1 VVNVNAAADQGI
13 RIGPEDVR
21 IARLGES
28 RVACPKICGRFVP
41 DEPSVMA
48 FITKKQIGEYGGEP
62 VYFEEAGPR
71 ERIFFDPAKTKCA
84 IVTVGGICPGINDV
98 IRAVVMEAHHNYGV
112 AATLGIRY
120 GLRGFIPSCRHDVL
134 ELTPDNVADIHEFGG
149 TLLGSSRGPQPVDEV
164 VDALERMNI
173 NFLVLIG
180 GVGGMRAAS
189 RIVDEIA
196 ARGLPIGVVGI
207 PKTIDNDMRF
217 VARTFGFVTAVE
229 KATEAIACAHTEAVG
244 APYGIGLL
252 KLMGRNSGFIA
263 ATAAMG
269 LKHVNFVLIPEERFA
284 LHGPDGFLAALGDR
298 LVRRGHAVVVAA
310 EGAGQHLLPPT
321 DEVDASGNPVL
332 GDICGLLMREIKSYC
347 QGLPITLKYIDPS
360 YIIRS
365 VPANV
370 ADAVYCG
377 FLGQHAVHAG
387 MAGKTGLLVSS
398 MHDRYVHVPLALA
411 SADRRR
417 IDTASEFWQA
427 VLDSTGQP
435 RLAPPDAQPDAPAA
449 GDSKE

>member
-1 VVNVNAAADQGI
+1 MNENDTAG
-13 RIGPEDVR
+13 RNTRLGPEDVR
-21 IARLGES
+21 IATLGEPH
-28 RVACPKICGRFVP
+28 VACPKVCGRFVS
-41 DEPSVMA
+41 DEPSVSA
-48 FITKKQIGEYGGEP
+48 FITKKEAEEHGDAP
-62 VYFEEAGPR
+62 VFFEEAGPR
-71 ERIFFDPAKTKCA
+71 ERIFFDPAKTKVA
-84 IVTVGGICPGINDV
+84 IVTCGGICPGINDV

-120 GLRGFIPSCRHDVL
+120 GLRGFIPACRHDVM
-134 ELTPDNVADIHEFGG
+134 ELHPGNVADIHEFGG
-149 TLLGSSRGPQPVDEV
+149 TLLGSSRGPQSIEEI

-180 GVGGMRAAS
+180 GVGGMRAAGA
-189 RIVDEIA
+189 IVAEIA

-217 VARTFGFVTAVE
+217 VARTFGFLTAVE
-229 KATEAIACAHTEAVG
+229 KATESIACAHTEAVG

-252 KLMGRNSGFIA
+252 KLMGRSSGFIA

-284 LHGPDGFLAALGDR
+284 LHGPGGFLAALDDR
-298 LVRRGHAVVVAA
+298 LTRRGHAVVVVA

-321 DEVDASGNPVL
+321 GETDASGNPVL
-332 GDICGLLMREIKSYC
+332 GDICGLIIKEAKAYFKDK
-347 QGLPITLKYIDPS
+347 GLPITLKYIDPS

-398 MHDRYVHVPLALA
+398 MHDRYVHVPLALV

-417 IDTASEFWQA
+417 IDTDSDFWQA
-427 VLDSTGQP
+427 ALDSTGQA
-435 RLAPPDAQPDAPAA
+435 RLAR
-449 GDSKE
+449 G

>member
-1 VVNVNAAADQGI
+1 MVNVNAAADQDI
-13 RIGPEDVR
+13 RIGSEDTR
-21 IARLGES
+21 ITRLGES
-28 RVACPKICGRFVP
+28 RVACPKTCGRFVP
-41 DEPSVMA
+41 DEPSVLA
-48 FITKKQIGEYGGEP
+48 SITKRQLGEYGGEP
-62 VYFEEAGPR
+62 VFFEEAGPR
-71 ERIFFDPAKTKCA
+71 ERIFFEPAKTKCA

-120 GLRGFIPSCRHDVL
+120 GLRGFIPACRHDVM

-149 TLLGSSRGPQPVDEV
+149 TLLGSSRGPQPVDEI

-173 NFLVLIG
+173 NFLVLLG
-180 GVGGMRAAS
+180 GVGGMRAATS
-189 RIVDEIA
+189 IVDEIT

-229 KATEAIACAHTEAVG
+229 KATESIACAHTEAVG

-252 KLMGRNSGFIA
+252 KLMGRSSGFIA

-284 LHGPDGFLAALGDR
+284 LHGPGGFLSALGDR
-298 LVRRGHAVVVAA
+298 LAKRGHAVVVAA

-321 DEVDASGNPVL
+321 GEVDASGNPVL
-332 GDICGLLMREIKSYC
+332 GDICGLLSREIKAYC
-347 QGLPITLKYIDPS
+347 QGRGLPITLKYIDPS

-387 MAGKTGLLVSS
+387 MAGKTGMLVSS
-398 MHDRYVHVPLALA
+398 MHDRYVHVPLALV

-417 IDTASEFWQA
+417 IDTDSEFWQA
-427 VLDSTGQP
+427 ALDSTGQP
-435 RLAPPDAQPDAPAA
+435 RLALADAPAA
-449 GDSKE
+449 DDSKE